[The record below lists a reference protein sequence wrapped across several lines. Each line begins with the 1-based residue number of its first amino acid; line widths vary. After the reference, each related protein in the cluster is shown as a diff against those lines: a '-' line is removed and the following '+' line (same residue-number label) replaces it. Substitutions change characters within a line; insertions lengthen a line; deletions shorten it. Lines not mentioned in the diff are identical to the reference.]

1 MAVETA
7 EFTETLAQKEQ
18 HLRELIQGY
27 GTLAIAYSG
36 GVDSAYLS
44 DIAHDV
50 LGEDAAI
57 ILADSPRIP
66 RSEVKE
72 ASDLANE
79 RGWNFTVI
87 FTEEFDKDDYLSND
101 GTRCYHCR
109 NELFEKMQDWAVE
122 NKVAVMGYGAIVDDM
137 LDPTRLGHKAAQEHR
152 VVSPLQEAD
161 LSKAEIRTLSKRRG
175 LPTWEKASFACLS
188 SRFPVGTRVSLEEIR
203 KVEGAEEVLK
213 ALGFHQYRA
222 RHHGD
227 VCRVE
232 VGADEFDKLLDPE
245 TRSAVLH
252 GVRAA
257 GYKHVALD
265 LQGYATGTTAELPK
279 LQQ

>member
-1 MAVETA
+1 MSVEMMELSDALLAKEAQLIEQLRGYGAMAV
-7 EFTETLAQKEQ
+7 
-18 HLRELIQGY
+18 
-27 GTLAIAYSG
+27 AYSG

-44 DIAHDV
+44 DVATEA
-50 LGEDAAI
+50 LGDKATL
-57 ILADSPRIP
+57 ILADSPSVP

-72 ASDLANE
+72 AQELAAE
-79 RGWNFTVI
+79 RGWNLQIVFTD
-87 FTEEFDKDDYLSND
+87 EFENEDYVSND

-109 NELFEKMQDWAVE
+109 TELFVKMEEWAATHSVGIM
-122 NKVAVMGYGAIVDDM
+122 AYGAIVDD
-137 LDPTRLGHKAAQEHR
+137 LADPTRVGHKAAKEKR
-152 VVSPLQEAD
+152 VASPLQECD
-161 LSKAEIRTLSKRRG
+161 LSKAEIRALSKRRG

-188 SRFPVGTRVSLEEIR
+188 SRFPVGTRVTREEVQ

-232 VGADEFDKLLDPE
+232 IGADEFEKLMDAE
-245 TRSAVLH
+245 VRTAMLH

-257 GYKHVALD
+257 GYKFVTLD
-265 LQGYATGTTAELPK
+265 LQGYATGSTAS
-279 LQQ
+279 